1 MHPSYNTIC
10 FNTKNIARQCIF
22 YSAKKR
28 PKIPIFSTLINN
40 ENLRNFEGKNHG
52 LVHQILEEL
61 LNITSRK
68 NPTVAVQNI
77 KNPAWAVEKQP
88 IERGKH
94 TVHFRCFLHN
104 NIETIK
110 QLGVTQ
116 IP

>member
-1 MHPSYNTIC
+1 MKIC
-10 FNTKNIARQCIF
+10 E
-22 YSAKKR
+22 
-28 PKIPIFSTLINN
+28 TLK
-40 ENLRNFEGKNHG
+40 EKNHG

-61 LNITSRK
+61 LNITPRK

-94 TVHFRCFLHN
+94 TVHFRCFLHKN
-104 NIETIK
+104 VETIK